1 MHHHADT
8 PAKADRLQQVLHSRR
23 KHLGRPHFS
32 AKFNKILF
40 FVAVLHSDHVEPIPH
55 KSLVIKYGDR
65 IAVNFQSQGRYTNR
79 AVEIFISIAYC
90 YSHCAILQ
98 AMKFRVLQDNL
109 RETLWERIDE
119 GDLTGL
125 RLAQQT
131 GFKQA
136 HISNFLNRKR
146 GLSLEGMDRVLAVQ
160 HLSVLDLLDPSE
172 VNKRASILPPS
183 DDEFQ
188 NVLLTDGTVAATQ
201 PLITSMNVKEILKF
215 KKNFLKKLKAETEG
229 DRQQWERFVMI
240 KVDAREGMSMYP
252 RLLPGATLLIDRHYN
267 SLKPYRK
274 GEFNMYAVL
283 KDENCTVKYV
293 ETAGSHLI
301 LRPHN
306 QAYPIEVVTMEEGK
320 SASDYIV
327 GRVCHVGIET

>member
-1 MHHHADT
+1 
-8 PAKADRLQQVLHSRR
+8 
-23 KHLGRPHFS
+23 
-32 AKFNKILF
+32 
-40 FVAVLHSDHVEPIPH
+40 
-55 KSLVIKYGDR
+55 
-65 IAVNFQSQGRYTNR
+65 
-79 AVEIFISIAYC
+79 
-90 YSHCAILQ
+90 
-98 AMKFRVLQDNL
+98 MKFRVLQDNL
-109 RETLWERIDE
+109 RKTLWGRIEE

-188 NVLLTDGTVAATQ
+188 NVLLVDGTVAATQ
-201 PLITSMNVKEILKF
+201 PMIVSMNVKEILKF
-215 KKNFLKKLKAETEG
+215 KKSFLKKLRPETEG
-229 DRQQWERFVMI
+229 DRDHWERFVLI
-240 KVDAREGMSMYP
+240 KADAREGMSMYP

-267 SLKPYRK
+267 SLRPYRK
-274 GEFNMYAVL
+274 GEFNMYAVA
-283 KDENCTVKYV
+283 KDGTCTVKYV
-293 ETAGSHLI
+293 ETAGNHLI

-306 QAYPIEVVTMEEGK
+306 QAYPIEVIAMEEDKKVG
-320 SASDYIV
+320 DYLV
-327 GRVCHVGIET
+327 GRVCHIGIET